1 MLTHNVETYSPEPAR
16 QTQRARRD
24 PSLHIILWSLWT
36 LAVIGTA
43 YWHWR
48 GDVVAQQ
55 PVNMLGLVIYSAL
68 TGLVGMLVLTLIEH
82 WLEPLRF
89 ID

>member
-1 MLTHNVETYSPEPAR
+1 MLSHNVETYSPEPTR
-16 QTQRARRD
+16 QSTVRRD
-24 PSLHIILWSLWT
+24 PSLHIVLWTLWT
-36 LAVIGTA
+36 LAVVGTA
-43 YWHWR
+43 YWHWH
-48 GDVVAQQ
+48 GDIVAQQ

>member
-1 MLTHNVETYSPEPAR
+1 MLRHTAESYSPESTRTSR
-16 QTQRARRD
+16 QSRRE
-24 PSLHIILWSLWT
+24 PSLQIVLWSLWT
-36 LAVIGTA
+36 LAVAATA
-43 YWHWR
+43 FWHWY
-48 GDVVAQQ
+48 GDIAAQQ
-55 PVNMLGLVIYSAL
+55 PVDMLGLVIYSVL